1 MKYKYEILMKFQ
13 SSATQAVNFELL
25 IFFLS
30 FFFNLSFPNNVF
42 PEKKILSPLIFG
54 SLRGNLVLV
63 EGIFSRISRKEQD
76 SAPTLHTKE
85 NPGWR
90 FFKEVTYAKYE
101 NGLKILRWWEFWL
114 NRLFSWVGVGVW
126 GSAPPPPSYDFFEN
140 SPHQNRCPPLGTP
153 PLKNEVSPTEK
164 QTQPL
169 KSEAPFRKWF
179 LEKE

>member
-1 MKYKYEILMKFQ
+1 MSFWFF
-13 SSATQAVNFELL
+13 SPAFSL
-25 IFFLS
+25 IWVFPTMFFLK
-30 FFFNLSFPNNVF
+30 N
-42 PEKKILSPLIFG
+42 KILSPLIFG

-114 NRLFSWVGVGVW
+114 NRLFSWGGVGVW
-126 GSAPPPPSYDFFEN
+126 GSAPPPPILWLFWKLSTSKPM
-140 SPHQNRCPPLGTP
+140 SPIGHSPT
-153 PLKNEVSPTEK
+153 KKWVSPTEK

>member
-1 MKYKYEILMKFQ
+1 MKFQ
-13 SSATQAVNFELL
+13 SSTTQAVNFELL

-114 NRLFSWVGVGVW
+114 NRFFSLAAVRVW
-126 GSAPPPPSYDFFEN
+126 GHCPLHLMRFLKTLHIKTYV
-140 SPHQNRCPPLGTP
+140 PHGAL
-153 PLKNEVSPTEK
+153 PLKNEAHSPNWKTNPNQWK
-164 QTQPL
+164 VKPL
-169 KSEAPFRKWF
+169 SGNGC
-179 LEKE
+179 

>member
-1 MKYKYEILMKFQ
+1 MYQYLNDFCFLNEYLNEIQIWNTYEISKLNNTGSKFWAFDFF
-13 SSATQAVNFELL
+13 SSAFSL
-25 IFFLS
+25 IWVFPTMFFLK
-30 FFFNLSFPNNVF
+30 
-42 PEKKILSPLIFG
+42 KKILSPLIFG

-114 NRLFSWVGVGVW
+114 NRLFSWGGVGVW
-126 GSAPPPPSYDFFEN
+126 GSAPPPP
-140 SPHQNRCPPLGTP
+140 PHPMTF
-153 PLKNEVSPTEK
+153 LKTLHIKTDVPHWAL
-164 QTQPL
+164 PH
-169 KSEAPFRKWF
+169 
-179 LEKE
+179 

>member
-1 MKYKYEILMKFQ
+1 MSFWFF
-13 SSATQAVNFELL
+13 SSAFSL
-25 IFFLS
+25 IWVFPTMFFLK
-30 FFFNLSFPNNVF
+30 
-42 PEKKILSPLIFG
+42 KKILSPLIFG

-114 NRLFSWVGVGVW
+114 NRLFSWGGVGVW

-153 PLKNEVSPTEK
+153 PLKNESPQLK
-164 QTQPL
+164 NKPNHWKVKPL
-169 KSEAPFRKWF
+169 SGNGS
-179 LEKE
+179 

>member
-1 MKYKYEILMKFQ
+1 MSFW
-13 SSATQAVNFELL
+13 FFFL
-25 IFFLS
+25 IFFFS
-30 FFFNLSFPNNVF
+30 LSFPNNVF

-114 NRLFSWVGVGVW
+114 NRLFSWGGVGVW
-126 GSAPPPPSYDFFEN
+126 GQHPLHLMIFLITLHIKTDAHHGAL
-140 SPHQNRCPPLGTP
+140 PHWKVKFPQ
-153 PLKNEVSPTEK
+153 LKNK
-164 QTQPL
+164 L
-169 KSEAPFRKWF
+169 
-179 LEKE
+179 